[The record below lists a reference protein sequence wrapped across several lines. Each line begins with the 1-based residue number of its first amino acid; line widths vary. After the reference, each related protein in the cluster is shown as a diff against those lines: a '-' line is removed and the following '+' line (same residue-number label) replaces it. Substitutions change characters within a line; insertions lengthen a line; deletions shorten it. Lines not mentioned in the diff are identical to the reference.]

1 MRLSSFTGTV
11 RHRVLSAVALT
22 AALLVSTAP
31 AQAATIDTH
40 PSLAAQQD
48 WQTRI
53 SQLAKPAQ
61 GCFTAVY
68 PAVEWQRA
76 ACVTPSKNPMVPRP
90 AAPNNPRTGPRPM
103 VVGNGDDLSAKAPS
117 GFIFNAIGSFDNVSG
132 VTSVSSPPGGV
143 GAPVANAY
151 SLQLNTD
158 FFVSTACAASPDP
171 NCRGWEQ
178 FIFANNGTSGMSFIQ
193 YWLIF
198 YNAPCPAGWFTYAI
212 HCYRNSPTAVG
223 VPNQPIT
230 NLANLRV
237 SGTAN
242 PGSDSVTTFVGL
254 TAYTTAGG
262 NYVNAAAGWKIAE
275 FNVFGDGGG
284 FSANF
289 NPGAS
294 LTVRTRINY
303 GGTAAPICVAQGFT
317 GETNN
322 LSFGSPP
329 PPPTPPGP
337 AILFTENTSNTGTAN
352 CAYATAVGDTHE
364 HTFSGLSY
372 DFQASGDFIEA
383 RTSGFEVQS
392 RKVSGAPN
400 WPNTSINACVGTRSG
415 STSVV
420 VALGPKLYVNGKAV
434 LLNSGQLAL
443 PGVVVNRSG
452 NTYTVVNDAGDS
464 MKAVVNPLYV
474 DLSVGM
480 GTWPT
485 SVRGLL
491 ANPNNDV
498 TKLEAADGTI
508 FNVPLSFSDL
518 YNVYGQSWRVP
529 PTSNLLTACSGQ
541 VQAGNPSRPFFA
553 NDLPQDLREQAETT
567 CIRAEIH
574 QAWLNNCTL
583 DVAVLGENAVKVY
596 IGAAPPVLDGNPRT
610 QS

>member
-1 MRLSSFTGTV
+1 M
-11 RHRVLSAVALT
+11 T
-22 AALLVSTAP
+22 AALLASSGAT
-31 AQAATIDTH
+31 QASASIDAH
-40 PSLAAQQD
+40 PTLAAQQS
-48 WQTRI
+48 WQAKI

-61 GCFTAVY
+61 GCFKATY
-68 PAVEWQRA
+68 PDVAWQQS
-76 ACVTPSKNPMVPRP
+76 ACATPSRNPMVPRP
-90 AAPNNPRTGPRPM
+90 AAPQTPRTGPRPM
-103 VVGNGDDLSAKAPS
+103 VVGNGDDISAKAPS

-178 FIFANNGTSGMSFIQ
+178 FIFANNGTSGLSFIQ

-198 YNAPCPAGWFTYAI
+198 YNTTCPAGWFTYTI
-212 HCYRNSPTAVG
+212 HCYRNSPTGAV

-230 NLANLRV
+230 NLANLKV

-284 FSANF
+284 FAANF

-329 PPPTPPGP
+329 PPASPPGP
-337 AILFTENTSNTGTAN
+337 AILVTENTTNTSTAN

-364 HTFSGLSY
+364 NTFSGLAY
-372 DFQASGDFIEA
+372 DFQASGDFVEA
-383 RTSGFEVQS
+383 RTGTGFEVQA
-392 RKVSGAPN
+392 RKVSGAPT
-400 WPNTSINACVGTRSG
+400 WPDTSVNSCVGTRTG

-420 VALGPKLYVNGKAV
+420 VALGPKLYVNGRPTA
-434 LLNSGQLAL
+434 LTSGQLAL

-464 MKAVVNPLYV
+464 MKAEVNSTHI

-491 ANPNNDV
+491 ANPGNDV
-498 TKLEAADGTI
+498 TKLEAADGTV
-508 FNVPLSFSDL
+508 FNVPLSFNDL

-529 PTSNLLTACSGQ
+529 PTSTLLTACSGQ
-541 VQAGNPSRPFFA
+541 LQIGNPSRPFFA
-553 NDLPQDLREQAETT
+553 NNLPQDVRDQAQAV
-567 CIRAEIH
+567 CVRAEIH
-574 QAWLNNCTL
+574 QAWLGNCTL
-583 DVAVLGENAVKVY
+583 DVAVLGEKAAQAYV
-596 IGAAPPVLDGNPRT
+596 GAAPPVLDGNPR
-610 QS
+610 Q

>member
-1 MRLSSFTGTV
+1 MRLSRPTRT
-11 RHRVLSAVALT
+11 RRRVLSAVAMT
-22 AALLVSTAP
+22 ALLLVSTG
-31 AQAATIDTH
+31 AQASAAIDAI
-40 PSLAAQQD
+40 PSAAAQQT
-48 WQTRI
+48 WQTKI
-53 SQLAKPAQ
+53 SQLAKPTK
-61 GCFTAVY
+61 GCYTATY
-68 PAVEWQRA
+68 PDLAWQDS
-76 ACVTPSKNPMVPRP
+76 ACATPSRNPMVPRP
-90 AAPNNPRTGPRPM
+90 ALPMGPRTGPRPM

-132 VTSVSSPPGGV
+132 VTSVSSPPNGV

-178 FIFANNGTSGMSFIQ
+178 FIYAQDGTTGLSFIQ

-198 YNAPCPAGWFTYAI
+198 YSAPCPAGWFTYGI
-212 HCYRNSPTAVG
+212 HCYRNSPFGAV
-223 VPNQPIT
+223 VPMQPIT

-254 TAYTTAGG
+254 TAYTIAGG

-284 FSANF
+284 FQANF

-329 PPPTPPGP
+329 PPATPPGP
-337 AILFTENTSNTGTAN
+337 AIVFTENTTNSSTAN
-352 CAYATAVGDTHE
+352 CAFATAIGDTHQ

-372 DFQASGDFIEA
+372 DFQASGDFVEA
-383 RTSGFEVQS
+383 RTGTGFEVET

-400 WPNTSINACVGTRSG
+400 WPNTSINSCVGARTG

-420 VALGPKLYVNGKAV
+420 VALGPKLYVNGA
-434 LLNSGQLAL
+434 LTSLASGQLAV
-443 PGVVVNRSG
+443 PGGVVVNRSG
-452 NTYTVVNDAGDS
+452 NTYTVVNEAGDS
-464 MKAVVNPLYV
+464 IRAQVNATHV
-474 DLSVGM
+474 DLSVGL

-485 SVRGLL
+485 TVRGLL
-491 ANPNNDV
+491 GNPNNDV
-498 TKLEAADGTI
+498 TKLEAADGTV
-508 FNVPLSFSDL
+508 FNVPLSFNDL
-518 YNVYGQSWRVP
+518 YNVYGKSWRVP
-529 PTSNLLTACSGQ
+529 PTATLLAPCSGQ
-541 VQAGNPSRPFFA
+541 IQNGTPSRPFFA
-553 NDLPQDLREQAETT
+553 NDLPQDLRQQAQAV
-567 CIRAEIH
+567 CVRAGIH

-583 DVAVLGENAVKVY
+583 DVAVLDARAAQAYV
-596 IGAAPPVLDGNPRT
+596 GAAPPVLDGNPR
-610 QS
+610 Q

>member
-1 MRLSSFTGTV
+1 M
-11 RHRVLSAVALT
+11 
-22 AALLVSTAP
+22 LLVSTA
-31 AQAATIDTH
+31 ATRASAASDAH
-40 PSLAAQQD
+40 PTSAAQQV
-48 WQTRI
+48 WQTKI
-53 SQLAKPAQ
+53 SQLAKPAR
-61 GCFTAVY
+61 GCFKATY
-68 PAVEWQRA
+68 PDVEWHES
-76 ACVTPSKNPMVPRP
+76 ACATPSMAPMTPRP
-90 AAPNNPRTGPRPM
+90 AVPMNPRTGPRPM
-103 VVGNGDDLSAKAPS
+103 VVGNGDDISAKAPS

-132 VTSVSSPPGGV
+132 VTSVSSPPNGM

-158 FFVSTACAASPDP
+158 FFVSTACNLSPDP

-178 FIFANNGTSGMSFIQ
+178 FIFANDGTSGLSFIQ

-198 YNAPCPAGWFTYAI
+198 YSAPCPGGWFTYGI
-212 HCYRNSPTAVG
+212 HCYRNSPTGAV

-254 TAYTTAGG
+254 SAYTTPGG

-284 FSANF
+284 YSANF

-329 PPPTPPGP
+329 PPASPPGP
-337 AILFTENTSNTGTAN
+337 AILVTENTTNSSTAN
-352 CAYATAVGDTHE
+352 CAFATAVGDTHE
-364 HTFSGLSY
+364 HTFSGLAY
-372 DFQASGDFIEA
+372 DFQASGDFVEA
-383 RTSGFEVQS
+383 RTGTGFEVEA

-400 WPNTSINACVGTRSG
+400 WPNASVNSCVATRTG

-420 VALGPKLYVNGKAV
+420 VALGPKLYVDGR
-434 LLNSGQLAL
+434 LTTLTSGQLAL
-443 PGVVVNRSG
+443 PTGVVINRSG
-452 NTYTVVNDAGDS
+452 NTYTVVNGAGDS
-464 MKAVVNPLYV
+464 MKAAVNPNYI
-474 DLSVGM
+474 DLSVGL

-485 SVRGLL
+485 TVRGLL
-491 ANPNNDV
+491 GNPNNDV
-498 TKLEAADGTI
+498 TKLEAADGTV
-508 FNVPLSFSDL
+508 FNVPLSFNDL

-529 PTSNLLTACSGQ
+529 PTATLLAPCSGQ
-541 VQAGNPSRPFFA
+541 IQTGNPSKPFFV
-553 NDLPQDLREQAETT
+553 NDLPPDLREQAQAV
-567 CIRAEIH
+567 CVRAEIH
-574 QAWLNNCTL
+574 QALLNNCTL
-583 DVAVLGENAVKVY
+583 DVAVLGEKAAQVY
-596 IGAAPPVLDGNPRT
+596 VGAIPPTLDGNPR
-610 QS
+610 Q